1 MAKVV
6 DHRRK
11 VTEAKAKKMTEMLS
25 KGKSYK
31 TVADKF
37 GVSVYAVKYNTDP
50 HYAAAERIRKSA

>member
-11 VTEAKAKKMTEMLS
+11 VTEAKAKKMTEMLA
-25 KGKSYK
+25 KGKSYQ

-37 GVSVYAVKYNTDP
+37 GVSVYAVKYNTNP
-50 HYAAAERIRKSA
+50 RYAEAERARKSV